1 MQKAEVAIKANM
13 KVMLKPDAELIEE
26 VVVVAYGT
34 AKKESLTGS
43 VSVVDSKKIEKR
55 ITTSVTGALEGSA
68 PGVQVNNT
76 YGEPGTAP
84 TIRVRGFGTMVS
96 GASSPLYVVDG
107 VPFDGNIAEINSND
121 IESMSILKDAASS
134 ALYGNRAA
142 NGVVLITT
150 KSGRGTGKPSIT
162 LQVNQGIYNRGL
174 PEYERLEIKDWMETQ
189 WTALKNYAMTGA
201 MALDATAAATYATEH
216 IVGDYIH
223 RNIFDKADNALFD
236 SNGKLVANVLPGYD
250 DLDWNKDIERNGHRQ
265 EYNLSGSTSS
275 EKLSVYSSVGYL
287 KENGYIK
294 TTGYERYSAR
304 INTSFTPNKWLKAG
318 INLNGQHAKR
328 NYNSS
333 AYSNYYSNPFYVN
346 RFRAPIYP
354 LFMHNADGS
363 YQLDEFGEK
372 IYDTTSSYLDNRN
385 ISYELRNNKQESV
398 RNVLGAQAFATV
410 SLPYGFGVTVK
421 GDVNYSTT
429 NNQKFDNPVIGDGAT
444 NNGRFTSSAYQ
455 YTTVTGQQLLTWNK
469 NYGVH
474 NIDLMMGHE
483 NYSYEQKYTSGMNT
497 GMAVSGN
504 LVLGNFLT
512 NSYYEGYDDEDKTES
527 YLARARYNYDEKYFV
542 EGSFRRDG
550 SSRFHPDNRWGNF
563 FSLGASWNA
572 KREAFLQDV
581 DWVNA
586 LKVRASYGEV
596 GNNAA
601 VGLYAYMALYEID
614 KNAGEAALIKQA
626 LAAPDIKWET
636 TQTVDLAVEGR
647 LFDRLNFSI
656 GYFDKRSKDLLFEVR
671 LPLSAGSYPHG
682 GLQNMTQWKNIG
694 TVSNRGWEISLDYDI
709 IANRKLRWNVGLDAT
724 FLKNKIVKLPEG
736 KDILNGSQNFSEG
749 HSIYEFYT
757 YHYVGVDQL
766 NGNALYTIDPE
777 KAEAASNAGALATI
791 NGTDYTY
798 DTTYAKRDWAGS
810 ALPDVYGSV
819 RSNLEWKGFSLNAL
833 FTYSLGG
840 KTMDGTYQSLM
851 STNTAS
857 SADALHKDIL
867 NSWREAP
874 AGMSES
880 SANRIDPNG
889 IPTIDINRSSYNNST
904 SDRWLTSSSYLVMK
918 NLSLGYSLPK
928 QWLKPLGVQG
938 LTLTAGVENLFT
950 ITSRKGLNPQYSF
963 SGGSDNTYV
972 TARVYNV
979 GLNVKF

>member
-1 MQKAEVAIKANM
+1 M
-13 KVMLKPDAELIEE
+13 
-26 VVVVAYGT
+26 
-34 AKKESLTGS
+34 
-43 VSVVDSKKIEKR
+43 
-55 ITTSVTGALEGSA
+55 EGSA

-150 KSGRGTGKPSIT
+150 KSGRGSGKPSIT

-174 PEYERLEIKDWMETQ
+174 PEYERLGINDWMETQ

-333 AYSNYYSNPFYVN
+333 AYGSYYSNPFYVN

-385 ISYELRNNKQESV
+385 IAYELRNNKQESV

-429 NNQKFDNPVIGDGAT
+429 NNQKFDNPVIGDGST

-469 NYGVH
+469 SYGVH

-483 NYSYEQKYTSGMNT
+483 NYSYKSKYTSGMNT

-724 FLKNKIVKLPEG
+724 FLKNKIIKLPEG

-777 KAEAASNAGALATI
+777 KAGAASKAGALATI

-857 SADALHKDIL
+857 SAGALHKDIL

-928 QWLKPLGVQG
+928 QWLKPLGVEG

-972 TARVYNV
+972 TARVYNF